1 MAETLVPIRNALAE
15 TYMGDTK
22 VVKDLFSSHETY
34 DQRMVEILTGLGQH
48 VDVRQPSAI
57 STADIAECLR
67 ALNAEN
73 QVYRAALMAAL
84 SRSFYGKI
92 PTSSISFFSN
102 ILDGIDR
109 PAFSSYSDDSAYTG
123 TFFAVSKALYSFSIT
138 ARLSFDFLSIAGP
151 NPSFADNAISF
162 LVRFPLIVPA
172 LPVSTPS
179 VRFPFIV
186 SCRCFSADGLKE
198 SLFRIPFD
206 CAVWFNSDEK
216 MYLILSAASTDSA
229 PAYRWQDLWYSTGDS
244 LDPHAY
250 GNVQLSFSFSFT
262 ENV

>member
-1 MAETLVPIRNALAE
+1 MPETLVPLRNALAE
-15 TYMGDTK
+15 AYMGDTK

-92 PTSSISFFSN
+92 PTSSISFFSE
-102 ILDGIDR
+102 ILDGIDP

-151 NPSFADNAISF
+151 SPSFADNAISF

-172 LPVSTPS
+172 LPASTPAI
-179 VRFPFIV
+179 RFPFIAT
-186 SCRCFSADGLKE
+186 CRCSSTDGQKE
-198 SLFRIPFD
+198 TYSRIPFECLMGYD
-206 CAVWFNSDEK
+206 SESKIALV
-216 MYLILSAASTDSA
+216 LTAASTNST
-229 PAYRWQDLWYSTGDS
+229 PAYRWQDLWYSTD
-244 LDPHAY
+244 DPLVPDAY
-250 GNVQLSFSFSFT
+250 GRVQLSFSFSFT

>member
-1 MAETLVPIRNALAE
+1 MPETLVPLRNALAE
-15 TYMGDTK
+15 AYMGDTK

-92 PTSSISFFSN
+92 PTSSISFFSK
-102 ILDGIDR
+102 ILDGIYP

-138 ARLSFDFLSIAGP
+138 ARLSFDFLSIVGP
-151 NPSFADNAISF
+151 NPSFANNAIFF
-162 LVRFPLIVPA
+162 LVRLPLIVPA
-172 LPVSTPS
+172 LPENTPG
-179 VRFPFIV
+179 VWFPFIV
-186 SCRCFSADGLKE
+186 SCRCSAADGSKE
-198 SLFRIPFD
+198 SLFRIPFNCTVEFD
-206 CAVWFNSDEK
+206 SDEK
-216 MYLILSAASTDSA
+216 ICLILSAASTDSA

-244 LDPHAY
+244 LDPKAY